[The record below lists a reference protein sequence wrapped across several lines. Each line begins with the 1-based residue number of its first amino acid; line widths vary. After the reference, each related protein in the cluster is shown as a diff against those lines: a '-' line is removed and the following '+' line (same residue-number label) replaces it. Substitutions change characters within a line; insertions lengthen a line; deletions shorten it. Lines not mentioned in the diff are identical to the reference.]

1 MVKDVAQSK
10 GSFDRALRFFDNGD
24 LVTAEEICRE
34 ALKEYPA
41 EGKLQCLLGTV
52 LIRQRRPSDALTE
65 LEEVIRNFPT
75 FPKAHREMGNALM
88 GLGRGQEAVE
98 HLERVTELTPG
109 AAVAFF
115 DLSLALSKIGREDDG
130 EKAMARSYELEPER
144 EALMTA
150 ATHQRAGKFG
160 QAEGIYRQILSRDP
174 NNISAIRLLGSIALE
189 MGRIRMAIKLLT
201 QATEMAPDYY
211 GAWSDLAR
219 AHMETDDFLAC
230 ETTVKRA
237 IRLQPEMAYPYMMYG
252 NLLSKASRYEEAIKK
267 FNIALQ
273 KQPDHGGTL
282 ASLGHAQKTI
292 GLQTEAVDSY
302 RACIRSNPAFGEA
315 YWSLANLKTFKFS
328 DEEITQMEHFVDDEK
343 LLDETRV
350 NFNFALGKAKEDN
363 GEFKAAFERY
373 EKGNTLRRQAEN
385 YDPVQTEIIHDRIIE
400 TFNTEFLVAN
410 AGQGNTDPSPIFIV
424 GLPRS
429 GSTLIE
435 QILASHS
442 MVEGTFELPDMA
454 RLIRGI
460 NEDSQAQEH
469 YPEAIHRYLES
480 GLPALGQQYLDSTL
494 KHRSGAPRF
503 TDKMPNNFPSIGLI
517 HLILPNAKIIN
528 AKRHPLDSCMGT
540 YKQLFYK
547 GQAFSYDLME
557 LGEYYLEYH
566 RIMDHWHRVLPGR
579 VLDINYENMVA
590 NQEEQTRRLLDYC
603 DLPFEE
609 ACLQF
614 YKTDRAINTASSE
627 QVRQPIYAGSV
638 NAYQR
643 FESDLGPLI
652 EILLPLLPAAPNKR

>member
-1 MVKDVAQSK
+1 MKDVTQSK
-10 GSFDRALRFFDNGD
+10 SSFDRALRFFENGD
-24 LVTAEEICRE
+24 LTTAEEICRE

-52 LIRQRRPSDALTE
+52 LVRQRHPAEALPE

-75 FPKAHREMGNALM
+75 FPKAHREMANALM
-88 GLGRGQEAVE
+88 GLGRGQEAVKHFE
-98 HLERVTELTPG
+98 KVTELTPTN
-109 AAVAFF
+109 AVAFF
-115 DLSLALSKIGREDDG
+115 DLSLALSKIGHEDDA

-144 EALMTA
+144 EALMAA
-150 ATHQRAGKFG
+150 ATHQRAGRFA

-189 MGRIRMAIKLLT
+189 MGRVRMAIKLLT
-201 QATEMAPDYY
+201 QATELAPDYY

-219 AHMETDDFLAC
+219 AHMETDDFQAG
-230 ETTVKRA
+230 EMTVKRA
-237 IRLQPEMAYPYMMYG
+237 IQLQPEMAYPQMMYG
-252 NLLSKASRYEEAIKK
+252 NLLSKASRYEEAIEK
-267 FNIALQ
+267 FNVALK
-273 KQPDHGGTL
+273 KQPDHGGAL
-282 ASLGHAQKTI
+282 AALGHAQKTI
-292 GLQTEAVDSY
+292 GLQKEAIDSY
-302 RACIRSNPAFGEA
+302 RACIQSNPAFGEA
-315 YWSLANLKTFKFS
+315 YWSLANLKTFRFS
-328 DEEITQMEHFVDDEK
+328 DDEIARMESLVDDEQ

-373 EKGNTLRRQAEN
+373 KKGNTLRRQAEE
-385 YDPVQTEIIHDRIIE
+385 YDPVQTEVIHDRIIE
-400 TFNTEFLVAN
+400 TFNAEFLEAN
-410 AGQGNTDPSPIFIV
+410 AGRGNPDSSPIFIV

-460 NEDSQAQEH
+460 NEDSHGQEH
-469 YPEAIHRYLES
+469 YPEAIHRYLED
-480 GLPALGQQYLDSTL
+480 GLPGLGQQYLDSTR
-494 KHRSGAPRF
+494 KHRSGAPHF
-503 TDKMPNNFPSIGLI
+503 TDKMPNNFPSVGLI

-557 LGEYYLEYH
+557 LGEYYLEYD
-566 RIMDHWHRVLPGR
+566 RIMAHWHDVLPGLL
-579 VLDINYENMVA
+579 LDVNYEDMVLE
-590 NQEEQTRRLLDYC
+590 QEAQTRQLLEYC
-603 DLPFEE
+603 DLPFED
-609 ACLQF
+609 ACLRF
-614 YKTDRAINTASSE
+614 YETDRAVNTASSE
-627 QVRQPIYAGSV
+627 QVRQPIYAGSMS
-638 NAYQR
+638 AYQR

-652 EILLPLLPAAPNKR
+652 EILAPLLPTNTNLL

>member
-1 MVKDVAQSK
+1 MKDVSQSK
-10 GSFDRALRFFDNGD
+10 GSFDRALRFFENGD

-52 LIRQRRPSDALTE
+52 LVRQRRPGEALTE

-88 GLGRGQEAVE
+88 GLGRGQEAAE
-98 HLERVTELTPG
+98 HLERVTELTPKS
-109 AAVAFF
+109 AVAFF
-115 DLSLALSKIGREDDG
+115 DLSLALSKIGREDDA
-130 EKAMARSYELEPER
+130 EKKMAKSYELEPER
-144 EALMTA
+144 EALMAA
-150 ATHQRAGKFG
+150 ATHQRAGRFG

-189 MGRIRMAIKLLT
+189 MGRVRMAIKLLT

-230 ETTVKRA
+230 EKTVKRA
-237 IRLQPEMAYPYMMYG
+237 IQLQPEMAYPHMMFG
-252 NLLSKASRYEEAIKK
+252 NLLSKASRYEEAIEK
-267 FNIALQ
+267 FETALQ

-292 GLQTEAVDSY
+292 GLQTEAIDSY
-302 RACIRSNPAFGEA
+302 RACIKSNPAFGEA
-315 YWSLANLKTFKFS
+315 YWSLANLKTFRFS
-328 DEEITQMEHFVDDEK
+328 DDEIAQMERFVDDDQ

-350 NFNFALGKAKEDN
+350 NFNFALGKAKEDI

-373 EKGNTLRRQAEN
+373 AQGNSLRRRAEN
-385 YDPVQTEIIHDRIIE
+385 YDPVQTEVIHDRIIE
-400 TFNTEFLVAN
+400 TFNGEFLATH
-410 AGQGNTDPSPIFIV
+410 AGKGNPEPSPIFIV

-454 RLIRGI
+454 RIIRGI
-460 NEDSQAQEH
+460 NEESHGQEH
-469 YPEAIHRYLES
+469 YPEAIHRYLDS
-480 GLPALGQQYLDSTL
+480 GLNELGQHYLDSTR

-547 GQAFSYDLME
+547 GQAFSYDLLE
-557 LGEYYLEYH
+557 LGEYYLEYN
-566 RIMDHWHRVLPGR
+566 RIMGHWHSVLPGR
-579 VLDINYENMVA
+579 VLDVNYEDMVA
-590 NQEEQTRRLLDYC
+590 NQEDETKRILEYC
-603 DLPFEE
+603 ELPFEQ
-609 ACLQF
+609 ACLHF
-614 YKTDRAINTASSE
+614 YETDRAINTASSE
-627 QVRQPIYAGSV
+627 QVRQPIYAASL
-638 NAYQR
+638 NAYKR

-652 EILLPLLPAAPNKR
+652 EILAPLLPKNSKEY